1 MQQNPYPYRPGVP
14 LSREA
19 CEVLSVRFAPDWTMV
34 EVAQAVRKMGGRMV
48 ADTHGGYVVVR
59 EPDDIDRLAARILRD
74 EAANAV
80 SAL

>member
-1 MQQNPYPYRPGVP
+1 MQQPYPYRPRAP

-48 ADTHGGYVVVR
+48 ADTRGGFAIVR
-59 EPDDIDRLAARILRD
+59 AKP
-74 EAANAV
+74 
-80 SAL
+80 